1 MADKGNKEEIRDF
14 ATGMK
19 AIQKDFGKGSIYR
32 LGDNDKIDCEFIPL
46 DSLKLTR
53 IMGGGIPRGK
63 IMEVFGWESSGKT
76 ALCSYIVG
84 QAQKQ
89 GLLCAYIDAENSFQ
103 PKYAKVMGVDIDNLL
118 FSQPDNGEQGFAIVD
133 SLVDNIPNLG
143 VIVIDSIATMTPQR
157 EIDGEMG
164 DAVMGLQA
172 RLVGQA
178 MRKLVKKLNN
188 KQVTLICVNQ
198 IRQKIGVMYGS
209 PDTTPGGNALPFY
222 ASIRL
227 KVRKKED
234 ILEGTKLLGIRMV
247 VKAVKNKV
255 ACPMKEDMLDLL
267 FDSGFD
273 PFLET
278 IDFGIT
284 YGLVDKSGAWYTIAT
299 GERFKGKN
307 GLIEHYKQFPNELE
321 TLRAEVLAKI
331 DSTKDEI
338 DKGEEEDES

>member
-1 MADKGNKEEIRDF
+1 MADKTEEVKSF
-14 ATGMK
+14 ASGMK
-19 AIQKDFGKGSIYR
+19 ALQKSFGQGAIFR
-32 LGDNDKIDCEFIPL
+32 LGDNQKVDCEFIPL

-53 IMGGGIPRGK
+53 IMGGGVPKGK

-76 ALCSYIVG
+76 ALCSYLIG

-89 GLLCAYIDAENSFQ
+89 GFTCAIIDAENSFQ

-118 FSQPDNGEQGFAIVD
+118 FSQPDNGEQGFEIVD

-143 VIVIDSIATMTPQR
+143 IIVIDSIATMTPQR

-178 MRKLVKKLNN
+178 MRKLVKKLND
-188 KQVTLICVNQ
+188 KQITLICINQ
-198 IRQKIGVMYGS
+198 IRQKIGVMWGS

-234 ILEGTKLLGIRMV
+234 ILAGTKLLGIKIV

-255 ACPMKEDMLDLL
+255 ACPMKEDTLDLL

-284 YGLVDKSGAWYTIAT
+284 YELIGKAGAWYTIAT

-307 GLIEHYKQFPNELE
+307 GLIEHYKEFPNELE

-331 DSTKDEI
+331 ETTKDEI
-338 DKGEEEDES
+338 DKGDEEDDN